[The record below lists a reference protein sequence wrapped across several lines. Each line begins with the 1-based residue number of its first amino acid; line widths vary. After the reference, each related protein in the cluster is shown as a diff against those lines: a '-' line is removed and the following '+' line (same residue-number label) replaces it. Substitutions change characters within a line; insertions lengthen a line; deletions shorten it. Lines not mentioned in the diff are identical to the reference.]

1 MRPDASVESHH
12 FEALGTSCSLFA
24 VGRPHGRLLEGES
37 WVRRLGARL
46 TRFSEDS
53 ELSRLNRAAG
63 EWVPISDEMGEILS
77 AALRAHEMSAGLVNV
92 AVLPAMLAV
101 GYTRPLIEG
110 PGVATLESLR
120 PLLPLPDVLELRDGE
135 ARVQDGCGVDL
146 GGIAKGWM
154 ADRLS
159 ETLGP
164 NVVVNLGGDL
174 RARGAGPR
182 GDGWPVSLGGAT
194 LLLRNQGAATS
205 STRRRRWGEDGRGGT
220 PPHLWGGGP
229 KGRRGEAATR
239 GETPPHLWGG
249 GPKGRRGGSLHHL
262 IDPRTGSPAR
272 TGLEEVSVVAASGF
286 EAEVV
291 AKTALLLGPDL
302 APVYCAAHA
311 MAWWLSG
318 THDD

>member
-24 VGRPHGRLLEGES
+24 VGQPHGRLLEGES

-63 EWVPISDEMGEILS
+63 EWVPISDEMDEILS

-182 GDGWPVSLGGAT
+182 GDGWPVGLGGAT

-205 STRRRRWGEDGRGGT
+205 SVRRRRWDE
-220 PPHLWGGGP
+220 GP
-229 KGRRGEAATR
+229 R

>member
-24 VGRPHGRLLEGES
+24 VGQPHGRLLEGEA

-63 EWVPISDEMGEILS
+63 DWAPISDEMDEILH
-77 AALRAHEMSAGLVNV
+77 AALRAHAMSAGLVNV

-182 GDGWPVSLGGAT
+182 GDGWPVGLGGAT

-205 STRRRRWGEDGRGGT
+205 SVRRRRWDE
-220 PPHLWGGGP
+220 GP
-229 KGRRGEAATR
+229 R

-272 TGLEEVSVVAASGF
+272 TGLEEVSVVAANGF

>member
-24 VGRPHGRLLEGES
+24 VGLSHGPLLEGEL

-53 ELSRLNRAAG
+53 ELSQLNRAAG
-63 EWVPISDEMGEILS
+63 DWVPISDVMNEILH
-77 AALRAHEMSAGLVNV
+77 AALRAHAMSAGLVNV

-182 GDGWPVSLGGAT
+182 GDGWPVGLGGAT

-205 STRRRRWGEDGRGGT
+205 SVRRRRWDE
-220 PPHLWGGGP
+220 GP
-229 KGRRGEAATR
+229 R

-272 TGLEEVSVVAASGF
+272 TGLEEVSVVAANGF

-302 APVYCAAHA
+302 APAYCAAHA

>member
-1 MRPDASVESHH
+1 MRPDASVKSHH

-24 VGRPHGRLLEGES
+24 VGHSHGRLLEGES

-46 TRFSEDS
+46 TRFSDDS

-63 EWVPISDEMGEILS
+63 ERVAISGEMDEILS
-77 AALRAHEMSAGLVNV
+77 AALRAHAMSAGLVNV
-92 AVLPAMLAV
+92 AMLPAMLAV

-110 PGVATLESLR
+110 PGVATLEGLR

-135 ARVQDGCGVDL
+135 ARVQAGCGVDL
-146 GGIAKGWM
+146 GGIAKGWV

-182 GDGWPVSLGGAT
+182 GDGWPVGLGGAT

-205 STRRRRWGEDGRGGT
+205 SVRRRRWDE
-220 PPHLWGGGP
+220 GP
-229 KGRRGEAATR
+229 R
-239 GETPPHLWGG
+239 GETLPHLWGG

-272 TGLEEVSVVAASGF
+272 TGLEEGSVVAAGRLSAGGC
-286 EAEVV
+286 ATR
-291 AKTALLLGPDL
+291 ARLLGP
-302 APVYCAAHA
+302 
-311 MAWWLSG
+311 
-318 THDD
+318 